1 MLITKIFNV
10 ESAHIVRNCTSK
22 RCAHSIHGHSAKIEV
37 TFEATQLDNAQMVM
51 DFGLMSNEIKK
62 FIDSMDHC
70 YLLCKYDNP
79 EFKEFIKKSCDRWI
93 ELPFNPSA
101 EMLSMF
107 VMWGVSSILQEMIFN
122 NGEKPISVYSVK
134 YHETAS
140 GSATCFM
147 EDMMS
152 IWNNLEGI
160 DDETPFIR
168 FSRQVMTEWDSPA
181 MVEFFTTWAKE
192 DWEMKMF
199 INPIVKQQIDLKNK

>member
-1 MLITKIFNV
+1 
-10 ESAHIVRNCTSK
+10 
-22 RCAHSIHGHSAKIEV
+22 
-37 TFEATQLDNAQMVM
+37 
-51 DFGLMSNEIKK
+51 
-62 FIDSMDHC
+62 
-70 YLLCKYDNP
+70 
-79 EFKEFIKKSCDRWI
+79 
-93 ELPFNPSA
+93 
-101 EMLSMF
+101 MLSMF

-140 GSATCFM
+140 GSATCFV

-160 DDETPFIR
+160 DDETHFIK